1 MAQQQNP
8 TKVAFNLGTAE
19 REKVY
24 EPYTVALST
33 GEVITLT
40 DPADLDWKQILLI
53 ENPADF
59 FKYCVSEEDKELL
72 RKEPIPG
79 WKMRLLIED
88 FQRHYGLGDS
98 GNGAGSRT
106 F

>member
-1 MAQQQNP
+1 MAGTSKP
-8 TKVAFNLGTAE
+8 TNVSFNLGTAE

-33 GEVITLT
+33 GKVITMS
-40 DPADLDWKQILLI
+40 DPADLDWSQILLI

-59 FKYCVSEEDKELL
+59 FRFCVSEEDKEEL
-72 RKEPIPG
+72 RKEKIPG

-88 FQRHYGLGDS
+88 YQRHYGLGDA
-98 GNGAGSRT
+98 GNGTGSPT